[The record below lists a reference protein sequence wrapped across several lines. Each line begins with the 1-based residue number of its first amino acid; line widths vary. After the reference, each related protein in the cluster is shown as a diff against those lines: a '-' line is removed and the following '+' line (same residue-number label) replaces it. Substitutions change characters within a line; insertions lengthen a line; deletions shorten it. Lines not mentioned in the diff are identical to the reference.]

1 MLYLNCL
8 IIFLC
13 VARAHTCNFTISIS
27 KNVFVLHL
35 KDFFQTTFAFQL
47 QDFPFQLKDFPFQ
60 IQAFPFQHQAFPF
73 QNRDFPFQHQAFP
86 FQYQAFPFQLQAFI
100 IIIYNYYYQ
109 FQSQHKVY
117 LFQKI
122 IEMKAFFLNSSRG

>member
-13 VARAHTCNFTISIS
+13 VARAHTCNFTTSIG
-27 KNVFVLHL
+27 KNIFAFHL
-35 KDFFQTTFAFQL
+35 KDFFQPTFAFQL

-73 QNRDFPFQHQAFP
+73 QNWDFPFQHK
-86 FQYQAFPFQLQAFI
+86 AFI
-100 IIIYNYYYQ
+100 NSVIIIS
-109 FQSQHKVY
+109 FRVSIRCTY
-117 LFQKI
+117 LKKTFEI
-122 IEMKAFFLNSSRG
+122 KAFIKNSNLRGSQIGTAAHRLPID

>member
-1 MLYLNCL
+1 MSLLLRCLNCITRRPKRVMLYLNCL

-27 KNVFVLHL
+27 KNVFIFHL

-100 IIIYNYYYQ
+100 IIIHNHNI
-109 FQSQHKVY
+109 FQN
-117 LFQKI
+117 I
-122 IEMKAFFLNSSRG
+122 